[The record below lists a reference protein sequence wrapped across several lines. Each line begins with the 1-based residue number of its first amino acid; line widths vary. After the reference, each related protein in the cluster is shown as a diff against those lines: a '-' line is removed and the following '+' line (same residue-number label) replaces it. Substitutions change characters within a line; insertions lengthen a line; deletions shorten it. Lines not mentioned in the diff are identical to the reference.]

1 MTETR
6 SRTGRRLATVALPAL
21 LVLAVLAL
29 TACESVMPPRA
40 LGAGEVV
47 VVSYPSDSLT
57 RGELA
62 LFAVRLNL
70 PDDRYRIGLT
80 VDPAGL
86 DAEDGVSADDGALV
100 DVTLS
105 AQGGITVEQARAGAG
120 GRPDGR
126 LDGDG
131 VTLAAGIVA
140 AGEPATGVA
149 RGWRLTVDVHDPFTG
164 ALERILDEVF
174 PYRVQW
180 SE

>member
-1 MTETR
+1 MTEAR
-6 SRTGRRLATVALPAL
+6 ARTQRRLAAVALQAT
-21 LVLAVLAL
+21 LVLAGLTL

-47 VVSYPSDSLT
+47 VVTYPSDSLAP
-57 RGELA
+57 GDLA
-62 LFAVRLNL
+62 VFAVRLNL

-86 DAEDGVSADDGALV
+86 DAEDDVTADDGALL

-105 AQGGITVEQARAGAG
+105 EQDGITVEQARAGAF
-120 GRPDGR
+120 GRPDGTV
-126 LDGDG
+126 DGDDI
-131 VTLAAGIVA
+131 TLAAGIVV

-174 PYRVQW
+174 AYRVQW